1 MNALATLLWAAAVI
15 AWIADFPRKD
25 YPLAFAQSVIT
36 GLTAGIFL
44 GAWT

>member
-15 AWIADFPRKD
+15 AWI
-25 YPLAFAQSVIT
+25 AFAQSVIT